1 MAARHVMA
9 EHGAVYR
16 AVINW
21 TEVPGKGGTPHT
33 EYEGPYGTPGAAQ
46 GRVTF
51 WENSLRDFE
60 TGETRATG
68 HVEQGVVTEWTPY
81 LPAKKPRRKGGRA

>member
-1 MAARHVMA
+1 MARKIMA

-33 EYEGPYGTPGAAQ
+33 EFEGPYAEPGAAQ
-46 GRVTF
+46 SRVTF
-51 WENSLRDFE
+51 WENYLRDDE

-68 HVEQGVVTEWTPY
+68 HVEEGVVSNWTPY
-81 LPAKKPRRKGGRA
+81 TPAKKRSRKGSRT